1 MSVLMLIHSVQT
13 SLYVFA
19 ASFTWTWSVQTADPK
34 AVSTLPG
41 GAEGGKGSTPAQH
54 LAQRIWHPP
63 CSGLDLGARGVA
75 GSFLQCIP
83 WCVGGH
89 LSERGTC
96 SCALGPLMQTK
107 AKEVLGRIAAEHPP
121 APSGNTVGDPPPKV
135 QGQFGYG
142 MENLL
147 AKAAVPALLS
157 CLWPGS
163 FASSLGVLSEWSP
176 WLLPTSLTSGNR
188 EHLCAQGH
196 CQVKS
201 FGKGSGVHSLLCKM
215 TAEG

>member
-19 ASFTWTWSVQTADPK
+19 ACLYLNMKCADCRLKPCLPCQVVQREGRVLPLPSTWPRGSDTHPAQAGLGSTWGQEASCSAFHV
-34 AVSTLPG
+34 VW
-41 GAEGGKGSTPAQH
+41 EGISQREGPARVPLATDANQGKGSFGENCCRA
-54 LAQRIWHPP
+54 
-63 CSGLDLGARGVA
+63 
-75 GSFLQCIP
+75 
-83 WCVGGH
+83 
-89 LSERGTC
+89 
-96 SCALGPLMQTK
+96 
-107 AKEVLGRIAAEHPP
+107 PP
-121 APSGNTVGDPPPKV
+121 APNGNTVGDPPPKV

-163 FASSLGVLSEWSP
+163 FASSLGVPSEWSP